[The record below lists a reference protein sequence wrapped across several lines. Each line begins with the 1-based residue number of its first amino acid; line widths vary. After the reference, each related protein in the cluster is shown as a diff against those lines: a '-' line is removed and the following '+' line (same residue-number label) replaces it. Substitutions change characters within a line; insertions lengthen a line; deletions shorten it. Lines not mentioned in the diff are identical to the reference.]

1 MDKGGRS
8 AALIHVASAFV
19 YCLLHTRDSRDVV
32 DTVTAKANLKEMM
45 GEWISVATRR
55 PIRELSATC

>member
-1 MDKGGRS
+1 VDKGGRT
-8 AALIHVASAFV
+8 AALIHADSAFV
-19 YCLLHTRDSRDVV
+19 YCLLHTRNSRDVF
-32 DTVTAKANLKEMM
+32 DIVTAKANLKEMM